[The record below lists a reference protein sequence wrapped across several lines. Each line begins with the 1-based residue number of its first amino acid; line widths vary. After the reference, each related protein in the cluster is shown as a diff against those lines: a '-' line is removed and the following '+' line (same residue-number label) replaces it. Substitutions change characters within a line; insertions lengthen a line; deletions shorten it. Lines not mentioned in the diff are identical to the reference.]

1 MWTAFFGLITAVD
14 FTEDVDEVNYA
25 IVFESVLLIGMMI
38 LVGVILSYLNPL
50 NEQNKQTYSMIIV
63 NVAMPCI
70 ILSSIFK
77 VDINQAMLRNI
88 LIVFILSLAI
98 NLFGIGLGGLLVT
111 LCSPGN
117 SFRREISLLSGLGNT
132 GFIGIPLCA
141 TLLGPEGAMYA
152 AIFDAG
158 MDMVIWT
165 VGVMILQKSKSFSMS
180 SIKSMVNMPTLAI
193 GFGLIFAF
201 AKYHPPH
208 IFVSLTNQLA
218 ALASP
223 LAMFYIGLLIMSITK
238 SQFQTAKSKIVIPVV
253 SKLVILPLFVLMVIK
268 MMNMDGI
275 VAETLLIQAMMPVLT
290 LASILFS
297 RYGAND
303 KLGAITTIITTIISM
318 ISIPLFLYI
327 LTRFHYL

>member
-1 MWTAFFGLITAVD
+1 MD
-14 FTEDVDEVNYA
+14 YS
-25 IVFESVLLIGMMI
+25 IVFESVLLIGLMI

-50 NEQNKQTYSMIIV
+50 NEHNKQTYSMIIV

-70 ILSSIFK
+70 VLSSIFK
-77 VDINQAMLRNI
+77 VDINQEMLWNI

-98 NLFGIGLGGLLVT
+98 NLFGIGIGGLLVT

-117 SFRREISLLSGLGNT
+117 AFRREISLLSGLGNT

-165 VGVMILQKSKSFSMS
+165 VGVMILQKSKSFSLS
-180 SIKSMVNMPTLAI
+180 SMKSMLNMPTVAI
-193 GFGLIFAF
+193 VLGLSFAF
-201 AKYHPPH
+201 ANYHPPH

-238 SQFQTAKSKIVIPVV
+238 SQFLSAKSKIFIPAAI
-253 SKLVILPLFVLMVIK
+253 KLVVLPLVVFALIK
-268 MMNMDGI
+268 MMEMDRLLS
-275 VAETLLIQAMMPVLT
+275 ETLLIQAMMPALT
-290 LASILFS
+290 LAPILFGK
-297 RYGAND
+297 YGAND

-318 ISIPLFLYI
+318 ISIPLFLFI
-327 LTRFHYL
+327 LTKFHYL